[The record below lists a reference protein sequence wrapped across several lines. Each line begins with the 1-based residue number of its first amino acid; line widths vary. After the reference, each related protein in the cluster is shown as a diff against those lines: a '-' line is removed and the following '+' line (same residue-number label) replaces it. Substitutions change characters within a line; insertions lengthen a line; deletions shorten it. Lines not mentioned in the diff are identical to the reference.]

1 MCHYLTNPTFRY
13 SSLSFLGKLQFDTY
27 PLREIFTKEQIISE
41 LIDEGKALEESMMQ
55 NESEVVANKTVN
67 PRKRKSRFLST
78 ICDDK
83 NEETC
88 SRNYNIS
95 EEIERYQKEDPI
107 SANDSALKWWKIKK
121 SLYPVMSKL
130 ATKYLCVQAMSTA
143 AERAFSTLGNMVT
156 KKRTQLSDEHVQK
169 LSYLKDCI

>member
-27 PLREIFTKEQIISE
+27 PLREIFTTEQIISE

-95 EEIERYQKEDPI
+95 EEIERYQEEDPI
-107 SANDSALKWWKIKK
+107 SANDCFEMVENQKEFVPCDVKTCHKI
-121 SLYPVMSKL
+121 SVCPSYVNCRGESFQ
-130 ATKYLCVQAMSTA
+130 YI
-143 AERAFSTLGNMVT
+143 R
-156 KKRTQLSDEHVQK
+156 EHG
-169 LSYLKDCI
+169 D